1 MNDYGVAMTMV
12 HVVVRP
18 VPEVIVIVVRA
29 AVPMMMVAAM
39 VPATMVPSAMV
50 PSATMMPSATMVPSA
65 TVPSTT
71 MMPSA
76 AVRASTMVMP
86 TVAMVPAAEAATTTV
101 MPTAKATTSVVPT
114 SKAAAVMPTAEAAAV
129 MPYHAV
135 SNQQQERAPRR
146 RGGRPLGD
154 LGELAGLNYA
164 SAGDNRGTCDIRSPR
179 RVPLIYFTRIQ
190 SKATMRWRRATADPE
205 QHRGVHP
212 NAMQATETVPRPGR
226 LLCPNVA
233 SRERPTICQQ
243 LADA

>member
-39 VPATMVPSAMV
+39 VPATMVPATMVPSAMV
-50 PSATMMPSATMVPSA
+50 PSATMMPSA

-135 SNQQQERAPRR
+135 SNQQQERARDAAAV
-146 RGGRPLGD
+146 GD

-164 SAGDNRGTCDIRSPR
+164 SAGDNRGTYTGGSRWGSR
-179 RVPLIYFTRIQ
+179 RRLPLVYFTRVQ
-190 SKATMRWRRATADPE
+190 SKATMRWHRAIAD
-205 QHRGVHP
+205 
-212 NAMQATETVPRPGR
+212 T
-226 LLCPNVA
+226 
-233 SRERPTICQQ
+233 
-243 LADA
+243 

>member
-39 VPATMVPSAMV
+39 VPATMVPSTMVPSAMV
-50 PSATMMPSATMVPSA
+50 PSATMMPSA

-135 SNQQQERAPRR
+135 SNQQQERAPRLP
-146 RGGRPLGD
+146 GAGVGD
-154 LGELAGLNYA
+154 LGELACLNYA
-164 SAGDNRGTCDIRSPR
+164 SAGDNRVRAFVTCDIFQP
-179 RVPLIYFTRIQ
+179 IQ
-190 SKATMRWRRATADPE
+190 PKATMRWRRATADPE

-212 NAMQATETVPRPGR
+212 NAMLQLRRLYHGLNGCCAQMWQAAHVPRF
-226 LLCPNVA
+226 V
-233 SRERPTICQQ
+233 SS
-243 LADA
+243 

>member
-50 PSATMMPSATMVPSA
+50 PSATMVPSVTMVPSA

-135 SNQQQERAPRR
+135 SNQQQERAATPRSR
-146 RGGRPLGD
+146 SATLENLLVSITRPQGITVVRTPH
-154 LGELAGLNYA
+154 GSAEKTASGIFHAYSVQGNHALAPSNSRPG
-164 SAGDNRGTCDIRSPR
+164 
-179 RVPLIYFTRIQ
+179 
-190 SKATMRWRRATADPE
+190 ATPWCTPKRHAA
-205 QHRGVHP
+205 
-212 NAMQATETVPRPGR
+212 ATETLPRP
-226 LLCPNVA
+226 
-233 SRERPTICQQ
+233 
-243 LADA
+243 

>member
-29 AVPMMMVAAM
+29 AVPMMMIAAM

-50 PSATMMPSATMVPSA
+50 PSATMVPSAMMPPA

-86 TVAMVPAAEAATTTV
+86 TIAMVPAAEAATTTV

-114 SKAAAVMPTAEAAAV
+114 SKAAAVMLTAEAAAV

-135 SNQQQERAPRR
+135 SNQQQERARHAAATLENLLVSMT
-146 RGGRPLGD
+146 RPQGIT
-154 LGELAGLNYA
+154 GV
-164 SAGDNRGTCDIRSPR
+164 RS
-179 RVPLIYFTRIQ
+179 VYFTRIH

-212 NAMQATETVPRPGR
+212 ITPCMLRRLYPER
-226 LLCPNVA
+226 LLCPKVA
-233 SRERPTICQQ
+233 SRKRPTICQQ

>member
-29 AVPMMMVAAM
+29 AVPMMMIAAM

-50 PSATMMPSATMVPSA
+50 PSATMVPSAMMPPA

-86 TVAMVPAAEAATTTV
+86 TIAMVPAAEAATTTV

-135 SNQQQERAPRR
+135 SNQQQERARHAAATLENLLVSMT
-146 RGGRPLGD
+146 RPQGITGVRSVIFHAYSLQGIHA
-154 LGELAGLNYA
+154 LAPSN
-164 SAGDNRGTCDIRSPR
+164 SRP
-179 RVPLIYFTRIQ
+179 
-190 SKATMRWRRATADPE
+190 RATP
-205 QHRGVHP
+205 RCTP
-212 NAMQATETVPRPGR
+212 NNAMHAAETVPRTAAVPKGGKPQTPHD
-226 LLCPNVA
+226 LSAA
-233 SRERPTICQQ
+233 S
-243 LADA
+243 

>member
-29 AVPMMMVAAM
+29 AVPMMMIAAM

-50 PSATMMPSATMVPSA
+50 PSATMVPSAMMPPA

-86 TVAMVPAAEAATTTV
+86 TIAMVPAAEAATTTV

-135 SNQQQERAPRR
+135 SNQQQERPRR
-146 RGGRPLGD
+146 RGRGRTVGD

-164 SAGDNRGTCDIRSPR
+164 SAGDNRVRSCLGPESAF
-179 RVPLIYFTRIQ
+179 LYFTRIQ
-190 SKATMRWRRATADPE
+190 SKATMRWRRATADAE

-212 NAMQATETVPRPGR
+212 ITPCMLRRLYPER
-226 LLCPNVA
+226 LLCPKVA
-233 SRERPTICQQ
+233 SRKRPTICHQ